1 MSFQAMG
8 DSCAPGSHSCSV
20 SFHCHRGGQAEGL
33 LLTHLPLL
41 FLILLAFITSRK
53 REPATGSCFF
63 PIHWNI
69 FSMIQ
74 ADVPGFQAFLLRLLY
89 HAR

>member
-8 DSCAPGSHSCSV
+8 DSCAPGSHSRSV

-53 REPATGSCFF
+53 REPATSSWFF

-69 FSMIQ
+69 FSMIR
-74 ADVPGFQAFLLRLLY
+74 ADVPGFHAFLLRLFY
-89 HAR
+89 HAC